1 MKDCTNPSLE
11 ANTQRAEQLR
21 LLTGVEKLEDRPI
34 REFVVNKRFFAFQR
48 RNAEKTKENSIDKIE
63 QFTRSTSFLLSC
75 QEVLSEQ
82 EMMDV
87 NLHNSCDAE
96 GEWEDTK
103 DLELRRLDEAQHV
116 PAFNGVPIHDKNT

>member
-1 MKDCTNPSLE
+1 MNDCTNPSLE

-21 LLTGVEKLEDRPI
+21 FLTGVEKLEDRPI

-63 QFTRSTSFLLSC
+63 QLTRSISLLLAC

-82 EMMDV
+82 EMMEV
-87 NLHNSCDAE
+87 NLHNFCDAE
-96 GEWEDTK
+96 GTRTSGK
-103 DLELRRLDEAQHV
+103 
-116 PAFNGVPIHDKNT
+116 T